1 MNLHEYWFSSIL
13 KLFDD
18 DWRKFETRS
27 KLKQVDLCT
36 SQGFGRGRG
45 AKKEAG
51 KASRERG
58 LPGVCVCRQTQADA
72 AAVDDDDDDD
82 DQAYQ
87 AQLEKQVHGL

>member
-1 MNLHEYWFSSIL
+1 MH
-13 KLFDD
+13 
-18 DWRKFETRS
+18 
-27 KLKQVDLCT
+27 VA
-36 SQGFGRGRG
+36 GFWAGG
-45 AKKEAG
+45 AKKETG

-58 LPGVCVCRQTQADA
+58 LSGGVCVCRQTQADA

>member
-1 MNLHEYWFSSIL
+1 MIFLNIE
-13 KLFDD
+13 LFDD

-36 SQGFGRGRG
+36 SQGFRREGPE
-45 AKKEAG
+45 KEAG

-58 LPGVCVCRQTQADA
+58 LSGGVCVCRQTQADA